1 MPISTS
7 KLTTLGQLKLQAERI
22 KQELASYVLTSSLGS
37 LATKSEISETE
48 LSEALKAVINGKMDA
63 TSSMTTQQIN
73 QAISQAIASSQH
85 AKFEKVETVP
95 TTETAEENV
104 LYLVMNSETEFY
116 DIYALVSGEVV
127 RLDDT
132 SVDLSAVGG
141 SLYEGTK
148 DSLETSDTSVIEA
161 YFEENSTT
169 TPKKGD
175 VFVITTVISGV
186 EYEQSAYYYDGD
198 SWVAMTGNVDADKVI
213 MREDITMAGNYTQ
226 VGNLTKNADGTATL
240 SSKGKSVMDVFTEIL
255 SKRLQPSITAQPSI
269 SGFALSG
276 AKAVEAGTKLASVNY
291 TAGTLNPGSY
301 QYGPET
307 GVVASNWVVQR
318 ITDGG
323 TEQIASVDAASLAAG
338 SDDNGGAGFQIGDV
352 GGEGV
357 VSSLRYK
364 AIATHGAGVT
374 AKDNLGD
381 DSSPAVSIAAGTKE
395 KTTSAYTPFRNYF
408 YGATAEK
415 PALDS
420 AYIRGLTKSGKA
432 YAAGTI
438 TINVAAGT
446 QRVCIACIGNKTG
459 VTKVINE
466 TAMNAD
472 VTSTF
477 TQSTV
482 DVEGA
487 EGYTAQSYK
496 VWVFEPAVPYENA
509 AVLKVTLG

>member
-22 KQELASYVLTSSLGS
+22 KQELASYVLASSLGS

-161 YFEENSTT
+161 YFEENSAT

-226 VGNLTKNADGTATL
+226 VGNLTKGQNATGTLA
-240 SSKGKSVMDVFTEIL
+240 SKGKSISEVLTEIL
-255 SKRLQPSITAQPSI
+255 SKRLQPTITAQPSI

-307 GVVASNWVVQR
+307 GVTATNWVVQR

-364 AIATHGAGVT
+364 AIATHGAVVPIG
-374 AKDNLGD
+374 
-381 DSSPAVSIAAGTKE
+381 SSDADLSGYATKE
-395 KTTSAYTPFRNYF
+395 YVAKADSQLITELFNTLTV
-408 YGATAEK
+408 TAEK
-415 PALDS
+415 YVGTGNLNTFW
-420 AYIRGLTKSGKA
+420 GLLKPS
-432 YAAGTI
+432 
-438 TINVAAGT
+438 
-446 QRVCIACIGNKTG
+446 IASLNSSVSDVSSWIDLLELFVTNGEIEGNPFSVTFENLTG
-459 VTKVINE
+459 VS
-466 TAMNAD
+466 
-472 VTSTF
+472 VT
-477 TQSTV
+477 
-482 DVEGA
+482 G
-487 EGYTAQSYK
+487 
-496 VWVFEPAVPYENA
+496 VWNQASSRIEF
-509 AVLKVTLG
+509 